1 MKETVYYFGA
11 QRKERESLQKAI
23 MQKIFQPGERYGH
36 PHSQDSKNFKEV
48 ECYEL
53 WKYTH
58 NIQTFS
64 CFNQDKKAKSQM
76 NERRVSIKE
85 TTEIQR
91 IPILLW
97 KKKYIYIPTNW
108 IIWKTTWNTW
118 TNFQSNLDTE
128 LSWRHHTSWFQL
140 LLQNYS
146 NQNTAIKTDRVME

>member
-97 KKKYIYIPTNW
+97 KKNIYIYI
-108 IIWKTTWNTW
+108 
-118 TNFQSNLDTE
+118 
-128 LSWRHHTSWFQL
+128 
-140 LLQNYS
+140 YS
-146 NQNTAIKTDRVME
+146 NKLDNLENNLKYMDKFPKQSWYRIKLEASQFLVSTIIAKL